1 VGTAPLKPS
10 ADKQVLTVSNSKN
23 RRRKQADDLIA
34 VLADWWPHA
43 FSVFE
48 RDRKPLKRNIHDD
61 ILAAAKGAIS
71 PDELKIALRFYCAN
85 FRYLQACVEGA
96 ARIDLDGEAAGSVS
110 ADEAAHASQ
119 RLMQYRARKPKP
131 ARPAPKPAA
140 PTKRPI
146 SLADLRRSAAAR
158 KAAS

>member
-1 VGTAPLKPS
+1 MV
-10 ADKQVLTVSNSKN
+10 NSKE
-23 RRRKQADDLIA
+23 RRVKQADDLIT
-34 VLADWWPHA
+34 VLADLWPHA

-48 RDRKPLKRNIHDD
+48 RDRKPLRLGIHHD

-85 FRYLQACVEGA
+85 GRYLRACVEGA

-110 ADEAAHASQ
+110 ADEAAHAGQ
-119 RLMQYRARKPKP
+119 RLAQYRARRSKP
-131 ARPAPKPAA
+131 APTASKPVK
-140 PTKRPI
+140 PIKRPI
-146 SLADLRRSAAAR
+146 TLADLRASAAAR